1 MFDKLNYLKRFAGD
15 IGTGFKEKPVNFCC
29 RVATA
34 IYAVILFYFNF
45 IRVFDNHVWLDEAYT
60 GTLTRMSVMDMIHTT
75 ANDVHPPLYYL
86 FTQAFCKIFG
96 IRTGCLHFVSIV
108 PLAIL
113 FVFAIVV
120 IWDEFGPEASVIFIT
135 MLGLSDLAV
144 RYNVEI
150 RMYSWAS
157 LFVFF
162 AFYAFYCIIRFGRIR
177 DYIWFSLFS
186 LAAAYTHYYAL
197 IAVAFFYVA
206 LFIHSIVRNRA
217 AIKKDIIITV
227 IAVVAYLP
235 WLGILLQSMKVRINN
250 YWITDG
256 QVPTVRNCFEF
267 IFSEHFP
274 GWMWRLSILML
285 ILTVLYESGFLIIEK
300 INAKEFILKI
310 RQKIHYSDLLVLIA
324 VGFFSFIG
332 TALVGIIVSKEIS
345 PFFVV
350 RYMYVLALV
359 IWLILGILFHKM
371 KLRILWCSLFTVWVL
386 TVLIPAYKAISAW
399 DLINF
404 QRTMIT
410 VNAVNEIPSEDTIIL
425 NYELQEFVPSYYF
438 YDRNLMF
445 VTYDV
450 NDLTVPDL
458 DDEQNYWLLIQDEWD
473 MSGVYDQLQQQGYSC
488 ELVSEG
494 GILGYSNIYIYQ
506 LLKK

>member
-1 MFDKLNYLKRFAGD
+1 MNCIKKIADNIK
-15 IGTGFKEKPVNFCC
+15 TGFMEKPVNSCL
-29 RVATA
+29 RVATV
-34 IYAVILFYFNF
+34 IYAVVLFYLNF

-60 GTLTRMSVMDMIHTT
+60 GNLTRMSVLDMIHTT

-86 FTQAFCKIFG
+86 MTQAFCKIFG
-96 IRTGCLHFVSIV
+96 VRTGCLHFVSII

-113 FVFAIVV
+113 LIFAIVV
-120 IWDEFGPEASVIFIT
+120 IWDEFGPEPSIILIT

-162 AFYAFYCIIRFGRIR
+162 AFYAFYCIIRFDRKR
-177 DYIWFSLFS
+177 DYICFSLFS

-206 LFIHSIVRNRA
+206 LFIHSIFKNRA
-217 AIKKDIIITV
+217 AIKRDIIISL

-235 WLGILLQSMKVRINN
+235 WLRILLQSVRVRINN
-250 YWITDG
+250 YWITDA
-256 QVPTVRNCFEF
+256 QIPTVRNCFDF

-285 ILTVLYESGFLIIEK
+285 VLTVLYESGFLIIEK
-300 INAKEFILKI
+300 TGAKEFVVKI
-310 RQKIHYSDLLVLIA
+310 RQKLHYSDLLVLIV
-324 VGFFSFIG
+324 VGLFSFVG
-332 TALVGIIVSKEIS
+332 TALVGIVVSKEIT

-350 RYMYVLALV
+350 RFMYVLALV
-359 IWLILGILFHKM
+359 VWLIFGIMFHKM
-371 KLRILWCSLFTVWVL
+371 KLRILWCTLFTVWML
-386 TVLIPAYKAISAW
+386 TILVPAYKAISAW
-399 DLINF
+399 DMINF

-410 VNAVNEIPSEDTIIL
+410 VNTVNEIPAEDTIIL
-425 NYELQEFVPSYYF
+425 NYEDQEFVPNYYF
-438 YDRNLMF
+438 YDRNLMY
-445 VTYDV
+445 VPYDL
-450 NDLTVPDL
+450 NDMTMLEL
-458 DDEQNYWLLIQDEWD
+458 DSAQNYWLMVQDDWD
-473 MSGVYDQLQQQGYSC
+473 MAGIFDQLQQQGYIC

-494 GILGYSNIYIYQ
+494 GELGYSNIYIYR
-506 LLKK
+506 LYRE

>member
-1 MFDKLNYLKRFAGD
+1 MNCIKKIADNIK
-15 IGTGFKEKPVNFCC
+15 TGFKERPVNSCL
-29 RVATA
+29 RVATV
-34 IYAVILFYFNF
+34 IYAVVLFYLNF

-60 GTLTRMSVMDMIHTT
+60 GNLTRMSVLDMIHTT

-86 FTQAFCKIFG
+86 MTQAFCKIFG
-96 IRTGCLHFVSIV
+96 VRTGCLHFVSII

-113 FVFAIVV
+113 LIFAIVV
-120 IWDEFGPEASVIFIT
+120 IWDEFGPEPSIIFIT

-162 AFYAFYCIIRFGRIR
+162 AFYAFYCIIRFDRKR
-177 DYIWFSLFS
+177 DYICFSLFS

-206 LFIHSIVRNRA
+206 LFIHSIFKNRA
-217 AIKKDIIITV
+217 AIKRDIIISL

-235 WLGILLQSMKVRINN
+235 WLRILLQSVRVRINN
-250 YWITDG
+250 YWITDAEI
-256 QVPTVRNCFEF
+256 PTVRNCFDF

-285 ILTVLYESGFLIIEK
+285 VLTVLYESGFLIIEK
-300 INAKEFILKI
+300 SSAKEFIVKI
-310 RQKIHYSDLLVLIA
+310 MQKIHYSDLLVLIA
-324 VGFFSFIG
+324 VGLFSFVG
-332 TALVGIIVSKEIS
+332 TALVGIIVSKEIT

-350 RYMYVLALV
+350 RFMYVLALV
-359 IWLILGILFHKM
+359 VWLIFGIMFHKM
-371 KLRILWCSLFTVWVL
+371 KLGILWCTLFTAWIL
-386 TVLIPAYKAISAW
+386 TILVPAYKAISAW
-399 DLINF
+399 DMINF

-410 VNAVNEIPSEDTIIL
+410 VNTVNEIPAEDTIIL
-425 NYELQEFVPSYYF
+425 NYEDQEFVPNYYF
-438 YDRNLMF
+438 YDRNLMY
-445 VTYDV
+445 VPYDL
-450 NDLTVPDL
+450 NNMTMPEL
-458 DDEQNYWLLIQDEWD
+458 DSNQHYWLMVQDDWD
-473 MSGVYDQLQQQGYSC
+473 MAGIFDQLQQQGYVC

-494 GILGYSNIYIYQ
+494 GELGYSNIYIYR
-506 LLKK
+506 LYRE